1 MFDTLDLK
9 KDSFSFEVEDL
20 TEEKIRLALQNGF
33 RPNASDLLAHPSFCK
48 NRIFMQTLIEFD
60 SSYEVFDYNL

>member
-33 RPNASDLLAHPSFCK
+33 RPNASDLLAHPP
-48 NRIFMQTLIEFD
+48 EFG
-60 SSYEVFDYNL
+60 S